1 MRVTTLVSV
10 AFLMVLSIF
19 GNPIITGA
27 TDNERKD
34 ECNNCFNH
42 NFKYVIDNPYI
53 CKLYSGQTEIELL
66 IIILTV
72 HNNVQQRNALRETWL
87 THSQNNTANV
97 RYSFLLREI
106 QDAK

>member
-1 MRVTTLVSV
+1 MGGNKTFNTTDTIQISLNEINRTTVQYNV
-10 AFLMVLSIF
+10 F

-42 NFKYVIDNPYI
+42 NFKYVIDNPDI

-72 HNNVQQRNALRETWL
+72 HNNVQQRNALRET
-87 THSQNNTANV
+87 
-97 RYSFLLREI
+97 
-106 QDAK
+106 